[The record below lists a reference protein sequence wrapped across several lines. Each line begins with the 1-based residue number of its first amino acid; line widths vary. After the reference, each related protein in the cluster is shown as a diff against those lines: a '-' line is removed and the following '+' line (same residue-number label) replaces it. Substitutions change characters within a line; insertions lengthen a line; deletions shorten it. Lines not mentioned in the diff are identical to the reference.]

1 MKIFSD
7 CTRCFTSS
15 IVNFTI
21 LCLSAAAD
29 MSLAQMNMKPRSYE
43 NIKQH
48 NLKIFAFQLRVHLF
62 TLKTKIR
69 TGTRVIY
76 IHYTMHRNF
85 PTICI
90 TTGCTAINFIML
102 SRYFLV
108 YPLSGNYLVKIRLSE
123 PLL

>member
-15 IVNFTI
+15 IVNFAI
-21 LCLSAAAD
+21 ICLSEAAD

-48 NLKIFAFQLRVHLF
+48 NLKIFVFQLRVHLF
-62 TLKTKIR
+62 TFKTKIR
-69 TGTRVIY
+69 TETRVIY
-76 IHYTMHRNF
+76 IHYMMHRNF

-90 TTGCTAINFIML
+90 TTGCTGINFIML
-102 SRYFLV
+102 PRYFLV
-108 YPLSGNYLVKIRLSE
+108 YPLSGNYLVKIHLSE
-123 PLL
+123 LLL